1 MRATMEGC
9 AFRDTMVFTAN
20 AYPVSL
26 VQDAKVSDSE
36 ARRVT
41 LLILNK

>member
-9 AFRDTMVFTAN
+9 AFRDAMVFTAN
-20 AYPVSL
+20 AFL
-26 VQDAKVSDSE
+26 VLLGQDVKVSDSE

-41 LLILNK
+41 FLVLH